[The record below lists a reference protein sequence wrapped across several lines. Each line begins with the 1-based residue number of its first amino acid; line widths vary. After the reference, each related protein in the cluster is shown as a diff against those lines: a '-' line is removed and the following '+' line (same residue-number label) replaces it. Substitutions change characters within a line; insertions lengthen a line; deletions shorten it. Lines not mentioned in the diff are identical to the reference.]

1 MPNTLLAFLFTSIAG
16 LSTMLGSLFIFKKN
30 KNSTLIGKALSF
42 ASGVM
47 ICVSIIDLI
56 PEGLTLLAK
65 NYILKI
71 SILIGMTSL
80 ASGIILS
87 MLLDKYLP
95 DTKEIQKGGRL
106 YRIGIISMLAII
118 FHNIPEGIATF
129 MTTSNDVRLGLSI
142 TIAILLHNIPEGI
155 SISIPIYYSTKSKK
169 KSLWYTFISGIS
181 EPFGALIAYLFLS
194 PLINDIYMGCLLLA
208 IAGIMIHIGAY
219 ELLPTSRCYQD
230 DKTTVTYFLLGVITM
245 YLSHMLF

>member
-1 MPNTLLAFLFTSIAG
+1 MSNIALAFLFTSIAG
-16 LSTMLGSLFIFKKN
+16 LSTMLGSLFIFKKE
-30 KNSTLIGKALSF
+30 KNEGLIGKALSF

-47 ICVSIIDLI
+47 ICVSLIDLI
-56 PEGLTLLAK
+56 PEGLTLLS
-65 NYILKI
+65 NTYILKI
-71 SILIGMTSL
+71 SILVGMISL
-80 ASGIILS
+80 VSGIVFS

-95 DTKEIQKGGRL
+95 DTKEIQKSGKL

-129 MTTSNDVRLGLSI
+129 MTTSNDVRLGLTI

-194 PLINDIYMGCLLLA
+194 PFITDVYMGCLLLA
-208 IAGIMIHIGAY
+208 IAGIMIHIASY
-219 ELLPTSRCYQD
+219 ELLPTAKNYQHT
-230 DKTTVTYFLLGVITM
+230 KTTILYFLLGVILM